1 MSKKKPYSRIENGKK
16 LRELSRLAVK
26 SIKLLEDKN
35 APEWYKGLND
45 EMIVTTERLIKLQD
59 FIWVKAAADSAEEL
73 SAEFQAIK
81 CPKARKLLVEQC
93 KIMAKYHEV
102 LTKRMTLGWEES
114 SECTCK
120 KAPAKKAK

>member
-16 LRELSRLAVK
+16 LRELSRLTVK
-26 SIKLLEDKN
+26 SVKLLEDKN
-35 APEWYKGLND
+35 APEWYKRLNN
-45 EMIVTTERLIKLQD
+45 EMIVTARCLIELQD

-93 KIMAKYHEV
+93 KIMVKYHEV
-102 LTKRMTLGWEES
+102 LTKRMALGWEES

>member
-26 SIKLLEDKN
+26 SVKLLEGKN
-35 APEWYKGLND
+35 APEWFKRLND
-45 EMIVTTERLIKLQD
+45 EMMVTSERLIKLQD
-59 FIWVKAAADSAEEL
+59 FIWVKATADSAEEL
-73 SAEFQAIK
+73 SAEYSAIK
-81 CPKARKLLVEQC
+81 CPKARKLLLEQC
-93 KIMAKYHEV
+93 KTMVKYHEV
-102 LTKRMTLGWEES
+102 LSKRMALGWEES